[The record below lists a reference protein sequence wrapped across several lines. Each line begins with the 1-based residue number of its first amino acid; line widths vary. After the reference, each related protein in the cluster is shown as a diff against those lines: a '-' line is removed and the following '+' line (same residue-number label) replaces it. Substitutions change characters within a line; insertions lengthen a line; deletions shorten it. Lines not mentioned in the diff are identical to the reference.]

1 MNKFVVTEAPILGVK
16 VIQLCP
22 IFDNRGSLTRLFCS
36 DELSNIGW
44 TKPVIQINHTF
55 TSKRGTVRGLHYQL
69 PPHQEMKLIC
79 CLKGAVLDIA
89 VDVRAGSSTLL
100 QWYGEEL
107 SEQNRKLILIPEG
120 VAHGMQTL
128 TDDVEMLYL
137 HSTAFVPSAE
147 TGINPLDPSLAIK
160 WDSEITEIS
169 ARDDAHQFLNS
180 TFGGIST

>member
-69 PPHQEMKLIC
+69 PPHQEMKLIG
-79 CLKGAVLDIA
+79 CLKGSVLDVV
-89 VDVRAGSSTLL
+89 VDVRADSPTLL
-100 QWYGEEL
+100 QWSGEKL
-107 SEQNRKLILIPEG
+107 SEENQKLILIPEG
-120 VAHGMQTL
+120 VAHGIQTL
-128 TDDVEMLYL
+128 PDDVEMLYL
-137 HSTAFVPSAE
+137 HSAAFLASAE
-147 TGINPLDPSLAIK
+147 AGINPLDPSIAIE
-160 WDSEITEIS
+160 W
-169 ARDDAHQFLNS
+169 HF
-180 TFGGIST
+180 

>member
-1 MNKFVVTEAPILGVK
+1 
-16 VIQLCP
+16 
-22 IFDNRGSLTRLFCS
+22 
-36 DELSNIGW
+36 
-44 TKPVIQINHTF
+44 
-55 TSKRGTVRGLHYQL
+55 
-69 PPHQEMKLIC
+69 MKLIC

-107 SEQNRKLILIPEG
+107 SEENRKLILIPEG
-120 VAHGMQTL
+120 VAHGIQTL

-137 HSTAFVPSAE
+137 HSTEFVPSAE

-180 TFGGIST
+180 TFGGITT